1 MILSLLE
8 GIDCLWRK
16 YRYTRRNI
24 KKKMKSEDKSQLNI
38 KIDPKLLLR
47 LKSKAIKSGKTLTA
61 FITEL
66 LEEGSIKASGD
77 IEILEKRLLRIE
89 EQLNL
94 KDNLWSD
101 KKEDLNQ
108 AECIFSDSGAKR
120 YGDVAKELFEFHRKE
135 KKLSTKDALG
145 EVSVCLKNYD
155 SYPELVFQILSG
167 EHVLTGLEMTDAYR
181 NGSCGMRSALSE
193 WTNSS
198 LEPLNEAFLNAV
210 EVKNLV

>member
-1 MILSLLE
+1 
-8 GIDCLWRK
+8 
-16 YRYTRRNI
+16 
-24 KKKMKSEDKSQLNI
+24 MKSEDKSQLNI

-94 KDNLWSD
+94 KDNSLSD
-101 KKEDLNQ
+101 KEEDLNQ

-135 KKLSTKDALG
+135 KKLSLKDAIAELSICLG
-145 EVSVCLKNYD
+145 NYD
-155 SYPELVFQILSG
+155 SQPELVFELIVG
-167 EHVLTGLEMTDAYR
+167 NHELTGLEMTDAYR
-181 NGSCGMRSALSE
+181 NGSCGMRSALAE

-198 LEPLNEAFLNAV
+198 LEPLNEAFLSAV